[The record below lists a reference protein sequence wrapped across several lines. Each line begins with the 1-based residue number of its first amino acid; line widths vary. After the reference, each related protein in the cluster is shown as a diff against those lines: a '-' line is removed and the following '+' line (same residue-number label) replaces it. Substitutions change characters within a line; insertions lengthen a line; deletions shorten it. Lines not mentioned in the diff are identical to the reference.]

1 MEFKFIKQFFKGFII
16 ALKMGKSK
24 KPSTS
29 GAAAII
35 APMKTLD
42 ETDSAVLVGTLVWG
56 KFDGYPWWPGK
67 NLLIFSDLIEFSYIF
82 FFFNRISCDDR

>member
-42 ETDSAVLVGTLVWG
+42 ETDTAVLECVLALTEPVTEALTGHFGAHRVAGTDILALSPVSVES
-56 KFDGYPWWPGK
+56 P
-67 NLLIFSDLIEFSYIF
+67 
-82 FFFNRISCDDR
+82 R